1 MGRRIEW
8 QTPGSDKVHGIPEG
22 AAICFVNDGMGSIR
36 LWFNDDGNVDYRK
49 TDIVGNDQEALSSRT
64 LVFAKMFDTREG
76 VDRQKALVLDS
87 VSLIKDFVE
96 PVLDLLD
103 KEAQNVVLSEII
115 GGSRRST
122 RMSKIDKESDAPWV
136 LNSIPKFL
144 LFFLAIEV
152 GTILVLSI
160 LK

>member
-22 AAICFVNDGMGSIR
+22 AAICFANDGMGSIR
-36 LWFNDDGNVDYRK
+36 LWFNYDGNVDYRK
-49 TDIVGNDQEALSSRT
+49 TDMVGNDQEALSSRT

-87 VSLIKDFVE
+87 VSLIKGFVE

-115 GGSRRST
+115 GG
-122 RMSKIDKESDAPWV
+122 
-136 LNSIPKFL
+136 
-144 LFFLAIEV
+144 
-152 GTILVLSI
+152 
-160 LK
+160 LKAKYQDVKDR

>member
-49 TDIVGNDQEALSSRT
+49 TDMVGNDQEALSSRT

-87 VSLIKDFVE
+87 VSLIK
-96 PVLDLLD
+96 
-103 KEAQNVVLSEII
+103 EAQNVVLSEII
-115 GGSRRST
+115 GWL
-122 RMSKIDKESDAPWV
+122 KEKYPDV
-136 LNSIPKFL
+136 KDR
-144 LFFLAIEV
+144 
-152 GTILVLSI
+152 
-160 LK
+160 